1 MIFDT
6 VVVGAGLA
14 GLTAAVRLA
23 ERGQSVAVVARGV
36 GATHLAS
43 GAIDVLG
50 YVEGKRVERPAAAL
64 AELPSDHP
72 YSRAGAEVVADAV
85 EWLKGLFDGDYRYV
99 GDLERNLLLPTAVG
113 AAKPSAV
120 VPESFAAGD
129 LRADRG
135 GGFVFVGFRGLKDFY
150 PAYLAENV
158 SRLGVEA
165 RAVELVRPPGPGAD
179 LNALALARQFERPT
193 FRDWVARELRGRLRP
208 GDRVGFPAVLGLADA
223 DGARRDLEGALEH
236 AVFEVPTLPPSV
248 PGMRLFERLKARLLA
263 AGGRLVVG
271 DPVTR
276 GEVRGRRLESVLA
289 QGAARPVAF
298 RARSFVLATGGFASD
313 GLELDSYG
321 HVRETALDLPVA
333 GVPEPGEPRFLP
345 GYFDDHPL
353 ARAGIAVD
361 ERLRPVDAD
370 GRPFCENLH
379 AAGAILAGAVPWREQ
394 SGNGIALATGFAAAT
409 AVLTEAPA
417 LQEVS

>member
-1 MIFDT
+1 VIFDT

-23 ERGQSVAVVARGV
+23 EQGQSVAVVARGV

-50 YVEGKRVERPAAAL
+50 YVDGRRVDNPRAAL

-72 YSRAGAEVVADAV
+72 YACAGAAAVTHAV
-85 EWLKGLFDGDYRYV
+85 EWLKSVFDGDYRYV
-99 GDLERNLLLPTAVG
+99 GDLDRNLLLPTAVG

-129 LRADRG
+129 LRAEG
-135 GGFVFVGFRGLKDFY
+135 AGFVFVGFQGLKDFY
-150 PAYLAENV
+150 PAYVAENV
-158 SRLGVEA
+158 AHAGVEA
-165 RAVELVRPPGPGAD
+165 RALELVRPPGPGAD

-193 FRDWVARELRGRLRP
+193 FREWVVRELRGRLRP
-208 GDRVGFPAVLGLADA
+208 DDRVGFPAVLGLADPA
-223 DGARRDLEGALEH
+223 GAWRDLEHGLERP
-236 AVFEVPTLPPSV
+236 VFEVPTLPPSV
-248 PGMRLFERLKARLLA
+248 PGMRLFERLKARLRA

-271 DPVTR
+271 DSVTR
-276 GEVRGRRLESVLA
+276 GELRGRRLESVLA
-289 QGAARPVAF
+289 QGAARPVVF
-298 RARSFVLATGGFASD
+298 RAGSFVLATGGFASA
-313 GLELDSYG
+313 GLELDSFG

-379 AAGAILAGAVPWREQ
+379 AAGAILGGAVPWREQ
-394 SGNGIALATGFAAAT
+394 SGNGIALATGFAAAR
-409 AVLTEAPA
+409 AVLTEAPV

>member
-1 MIFDT
+1 MFDT

-50 YVEGKRVERPAAAL
+50 YLDGARVERPAAAL
-64 AELPSDHP
+64 ADLPSSHP
-72 YSRAGAEVVADAV
+72 YARVGPEAVAESV
-85 EWLKGLFDGDYRYV
+85 EWLKGVFDGDYRYV

-113 AAKPSAV
+113 SAKPSAV

-129 LRADRG
+129 LRGAG
-135 GGFVFVGFRGLKDFY
+135 SFLFVGLQGLKDFY
-150 PAYLAENV
+150 PAYVAENV
-158 SRLGVEA
+158 GRGGVEA
-165 RAVELVRPPGPGAD
+165 RAFELVRPPGPGAD
-179 LNALALARQFERPT
+179 LNSLAAARQFDRPS
-193 FRDWVARELRGRLRP
+193 FRAWVVRELRGRVRP
-208 GDRVGFPAVLGLADA
+208 GDRVGFPAVLGLEDPA
-223 DGARRDLEGALEH
+223 GARHDLEHGLERP
-236 AVFEVPTLPPSV
+236 VFEVPTLPPSV
-248 PGMRLFERLKARLLA
+248 PGIRLFEHLKARLRA

-276 GEVRGRRLESVLA
+276 GEVHDRRLHSVLA

-298 RARSFVLATGGFASD
+298 RARSFVLATGGFASA

-321 HVRETALDLPVA
+321 HVRETALDLPVS
-333 GVPEPGEPRFLP
+333 GVPGRGEPRFLP
-345 GYFDDHPL
+345 GYFDEHPL

-361 ERLRPVDAD
+361 DRLRPVDPA
-370 GRPFCENLH
+370 GRPFAENLH
-379 AAGAILAGAVPWREQ
+379 AAGAIIAGAVPWREQ

-409 AVLTEAPA
+409 AVLTEAPV